1 VTSCPQLV
9 NLMLHFK
16 SVMPPMESN
25 VDAAQRLLDDV
36 PVTFLIVDDL
46 DFSHSSRRY
55 LGPVITAYGDRWKKV
70 FTAPSA
76 ATTIYQRTRALP
88 PRAACRP
95 ARCPPASSILAQGD
109 LTAWLGM

>member
-1 VTSCPQLV
+1 
-9 NLMLHFK
+9 
-16 SVMPPMESN
+16 MESS

-46 DFSHSSRRY
+46 DFNLRRY

-70 FTAPSA
+70 FTAPST

-88 PRAACRP
+88 PEPR
-95 ARCPPASSILAQGD
+95 
-109 LTAWLGM
+109 

>member
-1 VTSCPQLV
+1 VVTSCPQLI

-46 DFSHSSRRY
+46 DFSDSSRRY
-55 LGPVITAYGDRWKKV
+55 LEPVITAYGDRWKKV
-70 FTAPSA
+70 FTAPST
-76 ATTIYQRTRALP
+76 ATTIYQRTHALP
-88 PRAACRP
+88 PELR
-95 ARCPPASSILAQGD
+95 
-109 LTAWLGM
+109 

>member
-16 SVMPPMESN
+16 SVMPPMEPN

-46 DFSHSSRRY
+46 DFSDSSRRY
-55 LGPVITAYGDRWKKV
+55 LGPIITAYGDRWKRYLLRPV
-70 FTAPSA
+70 LRRPTISAPALCPPSCDDLAAPSKISSA
-76 ATTIYQRTRALP
+76 GALFT
-88 PRAACRP
+88 
-95 ARCPPASSILAQGD
+95 G
-109 LTAWLGM
+109 